1 VLKAEYYDTCS
12 NCDNDGHA
20 DAGEVLDY
28 IFEIR
33 NSGSPAD
40 SVYAKIRHNYIEDTI
55 NFSVLTD
62 SVFFGSIGVFRTL
75 RNDDNPFKI
84 KILEDCYNN
93 TIVSLHVTMGNLN
106 DEIIFEQEIS
116 FRILNGTEVSG
127 ILLQDTVFTPDK
139 KWLISS
145 SLRISEGVTLTI
157 LPGTDVE
164 ILAGVDNRGL
174 VFAEGTAENR
184 ITMNGII
191 GGNAIYKYADIDVKG
206 GYLNINNIDNCH
218 IKNITRLDA
227 STITNT
233 RFTNVWLPMNNF
245 HSDSVYRCFFDDVMS
260 GGNNLQG
267 KFYES
272 VFSDLITLGERIPNP
287 YFSYSKYNVFNKL
300 TSYYYWSYPTNPGIY
315 LQYPTFLFRLND
327 NQNRVIKNSFIN
339 NSINSYFVRADGSE
353 NYITVSEQFWGSSNQ
368 DIIRP
373 KYYDFINDAGLP
385 YAILEPKLDAPSD
398 SCHAHVWKVLVNGL
412 DAQDTIV
419 EPVGVGQQRFDVY
432 FNRPM
437 KQSVNP
443 EVSFGGLFPYI
454 STAVDENPS
463 WSDDGLVFT
472 VYKTINLTNAD
483 GLNTIRVAGGIQDA
497 DWGWEVPLEN
507 QRFKFRISAASSASN
522 LFMATPGL
530 GKVSLEWNNNDLDDG
545 LGYNMYRM
553 EQIND
558 STLSSPIL
566 INPTLII
573 DTLYTDYAV
582 THNKKYF
589 YYFKILRTNF
599 SETDSSKVVAA
610 IPFTASIGDANGD
623 LIVNLLDIID
633 IVSYILNNN
642 PQPFIFEA
650 ADVNGDEQINLLDII
665 SVVNIIMGEKKQA
678 LFSTPAYAYLEP
690 KEISLKSDGTL
701 SGFQFQLI
709 SPEIE
714 KLELRNLLPGFEFIK
729 RIHDDTLTG
738 LVFSMDNK
746 AIPEGKINLFE
757 KTNHP
762 GTLNWGELFAGNL
775 QGDYV
780 PVYKDAMQLPEDYRY
795 NFELYPN
802 PSYGDITLEMFLPE
816 QSDLEIIIYN
826 TLGQVVYQRLEKDL
840 MKGNYTMQLNIKGQL
855 ARGLHYVNIAYLP
868 KNKTGMMNYRKVKK
882 MILN

>member
-1 VLKAEYYDTCS
+1 
-12 NCDNDGHA
+12 
-20 DAGEVLDY
+20 
-28 IFEIR
+28 
-33 NSGSPAD
+33 
-40 SVYAKIRHNYIEDTI
+40 
-55 NFSVLTD
+55 
-62 SVFFGSIGVFRTL
+62 
-75 RNDDNPFKI
+75 
-84 KILEDCYNN
+84 
-93 TIVSLHVTMGNLN
+93 
-106 DEIIFEQEIS
+106 
-116 FRILNGTEVSG
+116 
-127 ILLQDTVFTPDK
+127 
-139 KWLISS
+139 
-145 SLRISEGVTLTI
+145 
-157 LPGTDVE
+157 
-164 ILAGVDNRGL
+164 
-174 VFAEGTAENR
+174 
-184 ITMNGII
+184 
-191 GGNAIYKYADIDVKG
+191 
-206 GYLNINNIDNCH
+206 
-218 IKNITRLDA
+218 
-227 STITNT
+227 
-233 RFTNVWLPMNNF
+233 
-245 HSDSVYRCFFDDVMS
+245 
-260 GGNNLQG
+260 
-267 KFYES
+267 
-272 VFSDLITLGERIPNP
+272 
-287 YFSYSKYNVFNKL
+287 
-300 TSYYYWSYPTNPGIY
+300 
-315 LQYPTFLFRLND
+315 
-327 NQNRVIKNSFIN
+327 
-339 NSINSYFVRADGSE
+339 
-353 NYITVSEQFWGSSNQ
+353 
-368 DIIRP
+368 
-373 KYYDFINDAGLP
+373 
-385 YAILEPKLDAPSD
+385 
-398 SCHAHVWKVLVNGL
+398 
-412 DAQDTIV
+412 
-419 EPVGVGQQRFDVY
+419 
-432 FNRPM
+432 
-437 KQSVNP
+437 
-443 EVSFGGLFPYI
+443 
-454 STAVDENPS
+454 
-463 WSDDGLVFT
+463 
-472 VYKTINLTNAD
+472 
-483 GLNTIRVAGGIQDA
+483 
-497 DWGWEVPLEN
+497 
-507 QRFKFRISAASSASN
+507 
-522 LFMATPGL
+522 
-530 GKVSLEWNNNDLDDG
+530 
-545 LGYNMYRM
+545 M

-757 KTNHP
+757 ITNHP

-775 QGDYV
+775 QGDYD